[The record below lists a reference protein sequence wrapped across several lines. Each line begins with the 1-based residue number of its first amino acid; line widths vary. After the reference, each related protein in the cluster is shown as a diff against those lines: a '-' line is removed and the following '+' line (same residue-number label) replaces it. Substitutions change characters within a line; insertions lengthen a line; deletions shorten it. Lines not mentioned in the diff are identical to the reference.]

1 MFRARLA
8 SLISSPRS
16 ELVFVGA
23 VVFVAA
29 FLRFYRIGEK
39 SIWLDEAFSVWVA
52 RHSLWEG
59 WSWLIRVDQ
68 HPPLHYSLLH
78 LWIALFGEMQGAVR
92 ALSALA
98 STLTVPIFYAAARRL
113 LDRPA
118 ALIAVTILAISPF
131 HIQFAQEARMYAL
144 LTLEVA
150 CVLYFLSRLL
160 TRGEP
165 LRRDWIGLAVA
176 QGLVMLTHNSAAV
189 YLPLALNTAMGIIFL
204 FSLSRFRKGGSDSV
218 PSTEAATGSPAFWK
232 RWLSYQGLA
241 VLVWL
246 PWAVPF
252 VIQVIDVEQGFW
264 LPPPWPELFLNT
276 FRNFHFA
283 FMPSDLPLRPLWMW
297 AYPVLALAGLVRLL
311 LKDGA
316 MMPERPLGLALR
328 LGRWRWQ
335 PSPPE
340 APEDGRAAAVL
351 LNDSRAVV
359 VLLVCL
365 FALPHIIALLVSLH
379 RPIYAER
386 PLIWTTL
393 PYFLMVGVGIHTLVS
408 QALARLP
415 RPGPGTEGTA
425 AVAERGGLAGLLTA
439 ARLGV
444 PLFILLASL
453 TISGFSLHSYYFWY
467 DKEDWEEATT
477 FVGKQV
483 KPGDL
488 IVFNAPWVQLP
499 FEYYYRRF
507 GLDTEL
513 RGLPVNLLDLE
524 VMEPIMTEG
533 NAPYIHQL
541 IEGRARVWLVYSHE
555 KYADPAKIIPREMGK
570 ALLET
575 ERARFVGLQ
584 VIRYEARDQV
594 MRANPSRCLSFA
606 FGSRPSF
613 AERTLCSHQCD
624 PQ

>member
-118 ALIAVTILAISPF
+118 ASIAVTILAISPF

-160 TRGEP
+160 TKGEP

-204 FSLSRFRKGGSDSV
+204 FSLYRFRKGGSDSV
-218 PSTEAATGSPAFWK
+218 PSTDAATGSPAFWK

-264 LPPPWPELFLNT
+264 LPPPWPELVLNT

-283 FMPSDLPLRPLWMW
+283 FLPSDLPLRPLWMW

-328 LGRWRWQ
+328 LGRRRWQ

-340 APEDGRAAAVL
+340 APEDGRTAAVL

-393 PYFLMVGVGIHTLVS
+393 PYLMLVAAGISTLDS
-408 QALARLP
+408 QVLRRFP
-415 RPGPGTEGTA
+415 HPGSGSEGKA
-425 AVAERGGLAGLLTA
+425 AVAGKGHYAGLLPTVRWGA
-439 ARLGV
+439 QV
-444 PLFILLASL
+444 VIVLAVLTLSGLSL
-453 TISGFSLHSYYFWY
+453 NGYYFWFQKEGW
-467 DKEDWEEATT
+467 DKAATH
-477 FVGKQV
+477 VAEQAE
-483 KPGDL
+483 PGDL
-488 IVFNAPWVQLP
+488 IVFNATWVQIP

-513 RGLPVNLLDLE
+513 KGLPVDLFE
-524 VMEPIMTEG
+524 RGVLEPKMTESD
-533 NAPYIHQL
+533 APFIQQL
-541 IEGRARVWLVYSHE
+541 IDGRERIWLVYSHDW
-555 KYADPAKIIPREMGK
+555 YSDPTKVIPRELGK
-570 ALLET
+570 VLREAG
-575 ERARFVGLQ
+575 RAQFEGLQ
-584 VIRYEARDQV
+584 VIRYERK
-594 MRANPSRCLSFA
+594 
-606 FGSRPSF
+606 
-613 AERTLCSHQCD
+613 E
-624 PQ
+624 

>member
-52 RHSLWEG
+52 SHSLWEG

-160 TRGEP
+160 TKGET

-204 FSLSRFRKGGSDSV
+204 FSLSKFRRGRSDSV
-218 PSTEAATGSPAFWK
+218 PSTDAATGSPAFWK

-283 FMPSDLPLRPLWMW
+283 FLPSDLPLRPLWMW

-328 LGRWRWQ
+328 LGRRRWQ

-340 APEDGRAAAVL
+340 APEDGRAAAIL

-393 PYFLMVGVGIHTLVS
+393 PYLMLVAAGIRTLDS
-408 QALARLP
+408 QVLRRFP
-415 RPGPGTEGTA
+415 HPGSGSEENA
-425 AVAERGGLAGLLTA
+425 AVAGKGHYAGLLPTVRWGA
-439 ARLGV
+439 QV
-444 PLFILLASL
+444 VIVLAVLTLSGLSL
-453 TISGFSLHSYYFWY
+453 NGYYFWFQKEGW
-467 DKEDWEEATT
+467 DKAAIHVAEQAE
-477 FVGKQV
+477 
-483 KPGDL
+483 PGDV
-488 IVFNAPWVQLP
+488 IFFNATWVQIP

-513 RGLPVNLLDLE
+513 KGLPVDLFE
-524 VMEPIMTEG
+524 RGVLEPKMTESD
-533 NAPYIHQL
+533 APFIQQL
-541 IEGRARVWLVYSHE
+541 IDGRERIWLVYSHDW
-555 KYADPAKIIPREMGK
+555 YSDPTKVIPRELGK
-570 ALLET
+570 VLREAG
-575 ERARFVGLQ
+575 RAQFEGLQ
-584 VIRYEARDQV
+584 VIRYERK
-594 MRANPSRCLSFA
+594 
-606 FGSRPSF
+606 
-613 AERTLCSHQCD
+613 E
-624 PQ
+624 